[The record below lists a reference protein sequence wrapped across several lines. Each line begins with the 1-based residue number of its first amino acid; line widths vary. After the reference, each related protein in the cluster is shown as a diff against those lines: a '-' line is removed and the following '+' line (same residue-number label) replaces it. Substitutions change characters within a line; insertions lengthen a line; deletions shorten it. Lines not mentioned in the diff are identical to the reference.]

1 MSAQRDRTV
10 TTFENLEKLK
20 TLGFA
25 GALAFLFNAATGPG
39 IPFTPA
45 YYQNP
50 GWGFTTICFAITTF
64 VSGFACLFIIEAIQ
78 AIPGNE
84 NFQGNVEY
92 ATLINFYF
100 DPLRHIV
107 GQFLL
112 YGALQA
118 TAIQGIVISTQSIDF
133 LLLDIFKKACGYSYQ
148 YGWMC
153 VDRTFAGDGASSP
166 FGNEIMIFT
175 VGLFVVFV
183 LVVPLGLTNLDD
195 NVGIQYGS
203 FIFSI
208 LMIIQWCQASV
219 TTGIH
224 PENVKHFRPMGS
236 QYPAVIGTIM
246 LNMAVT
252 TVIPSWINIKRRSV
266 NVQEAVWTG
275 LIFIFVVY
283 FLSGIIST
291 YILNVVA
298 MGFDNIPA
306 NSNILVILSS
316 NGVPHLLTKFTVYMF
331 SFVMLIPSVP
341 VNIIISRD
349 NLVSN
354 GVLSKRA
361 ALFLTFV
368 LPWLISTLLISGI
381 YIQDF
386 QTWTSFLF
394 ISPGNYIIPVII
406 FFQCLK
412 FRKAYNENKVLSA
425 TQIQLLKTIHV
436 NSPQILEYLQKL
448 EGKKDDLVAIDFHTN
463 SDPTTAD
470 QSMELLPKVSI
481 PVEDK
486 KGVDET
492 KLYVGRPSTNEITTP
507 DGAITSDKVSIHSLD
522 SVHSTFK
529 KRHVMDAVPEPYAE
543 EWKDPIYRVKSTT
556 ATIGRY
562 FATLGRSKTAAKE
575 DDFEYPEDLTPDQ
588 IATLK
593 TLPKNRLYKSPP
605 FRSVPDWLPIDPEQL
620 AWVVLIST
628 SVVTLLNVMM
638 SIYSLWYPN
647 GN

>member
-1 MSAQRDRTV
+1 MSTAQRDRTV
-10 TTFENLEKLK
+10 QTFHNLEKLK
-20 TLGFA
+20 KLGFV
-25 GALAFLFNAATGPG
+25 GAIALLFNAATGPG

-84 NFQGNVEY
+84 NFQGNVEF

-100 DPLRHIV
+100 DPAKHIV

-153 VDRTFAGDGASSP
+153 VDRTYVGDGASSP
-166 FGNEIMIFT
+166 FGDEIMIFT
-175 VGLFVVFV
+175 VGLFVVFL

-195 NVGIQYGS
+195 NIGIQYGS
-203 FIFSI
+203 FLFSI
-208 LMIIQWCQASV
+208 IMIIQWCQASV

-224 PENVKHFRPMGS
+224 PENVKHFRQMGS

-252 TVIPSWINIKRRSV
+252 TVIPSWINIKKRSV
-266 NVQEAVWTG
+266 NVQEAVWVG
-275 LIFIFVVY
+275 LIFIFIVY
-283 FLSGIIST
+283 FLSGII
-291 YILNVVA
+291 IA
-298 MGFDNIPA
+298 MGFDKIPA
-306 NSNILVILSS
+306 NSNILVILSAMGS
-316 NGVPHLLTKFTVYMF
+316 PHLLTKFTVYMF
-331 SFVMLIPSVP
+331 SFVMLIPSIP

-354 GVLSKRA
+354 GVLSKRTA
-361 ALFLTFV
+361 VFATFV
-368 LPWLISTLLISGI
+368 LPWIISTLMISGI
-381 YIQDF
+381 YIQTF

-412 FRKAYNENKVLSA
+412 FRKSYNKTKILSEK
-425 TQIQLLKTIHV
+425 QLQLLKIVHS
-436 NSPQILEYLQKL
+436 NSPQILEYIQQL
-448 EGKKDDLVAIDFHTN
+448 ESKKDDLEAIDFHN
-463 SDPTTAD
+463 GSDPATAE
-470 QSMELLPKVSI
+470 QSQEFQQDVKPGTQK
-481 PVEDK
+481 DA
-486 KGVDET
+486 DNT
-492 KLYVGRPSTNEITTP
+492 KLYAGSPTLTVP
-507 DGAITSDKVSIHSLD
+507 DGAVTSDQSSVHSLD
-522 SVHSTFK
+522 SVHGSIK
-529 KRHVMDAVPEPYAE
+529 KSHVMDAVPEPYAD
-543 EWKDPIYRVKSTT
+543 EWKDPIYRVKST
-556 ATIGRY
+556 ADTIGRY
-562 FATLGRSKTAAKE
+562 FSTLRGRKTMPKE
-575 DDFEYPEDLTPDQ
+575 DGFEYPPALTPEQ
-588 IATLK
+588 MAFAN

-605 FRSVPDWLPIDPEQL
+605 FRSVPDWMPIQPEQL
-620 AWVVLIST
+620 AWLVLFSTTFVTVVNL
-628 SVVTLLNVMM
+628 MM
-638 SIYSLWYPN
+638 SIYSLLYPN
-647 GN
+647 N

>member
-1 MSAQRDRTV
+1 MSAQRDRTI

-20 TLGFA
+20 TLGFV

-100 DPLRHIV
+100 DPVKHIV

-133 LLLDIFKKACGYSYQ
+133 LLLDIFKKACGFSYQ

-153 VDRTFAGDGASSP
+153 VDRSFAGDGASSP

-175 VGLFVVFV
+175 VGLFVVFL

-208 LMIIQWCQASV
+208 LMIAQWCQASV

-246 LNMAVT
+246 LNLAVT
-252 TVIPSWINIKRRSV
+252 TVIPSWINIKKRSV

-275 LIFIFVVY
+275 LIFIFIVY
-283 FLSGIIST
+283 FLS
-291 YILNVVA
+291 VA

-306 NSNILVILSS
+306 NSNILVILSA
-316 NGVPHLLTKFTVYMF
+316 NGAPHLLTKFTVYMF

-349 NLVSN
+349 NLVLN
-354 GVLSKRA
+354 QVLSKRTA
-361 ALFLTFV
+361 FIATFI
-368 LPWLISTLLISGI
+368 LPWVVSTLLISGI

-394 ISPGNYIIPVII
+394 ISPGNFIIPVII

-412 FRKAYNENKVLSA
+412 FRKAYNENKELS
-425 TQIQLLKTIHV
+425 TKQIQLLKTIHS
-436 NSPQILEYLQKL
+436 NSPQILEYLQNL
-448 EGKKDDLVAIDFHTN
+448 ENKKDALHAIDFHSGN
-463 SDPTTAD
+463 GDQSAAD
-470 QSMELLPKVSI
+470 QSMELLPKTN
-481 PVEDK
+481 PATEYP
-486 KGVDET
+486 VDET
-492 KLYVGRPSTNEITTP
+492 KLYVGRPNANEIAAP
-507 DGAITSDKVSIHSLD
+507 DGAVTSDKVSIHSLD
-522 SVHSTFK
+522 SVHGSFK

-543 EWKDPIYRVKSTT
+543 EWKDPIYRVQSTT
-556 ATIGRY
+556 ATFGRY
-562 FATLGRSKTAAKE
+562 FATLGRGKTTPK
-575 DDFEYPEDLTPDQ
+575 DDFEYPADLAPESILNLQ
-588 IATLK
+588 

-605 FRSVPDWLPIDPEQL
+605 FRSVPDWLPIKPEKL
-620 AWVVLIST
+620 AWLVLIST
-628 SVVTLLNVMM
+628 SFVTLMNVMM

-647 GN
+647 EN